1 MEMEKVKKELMH
13 MFHAWRILLGSLVK
27 WILLSIVIGGVIG
40 VIASA
45 FANLHHVGKAGLSY
59 GAYVD
64 GISAA
69 FCRSHDCFS
78 LSCYGAR
85 EECRN
90 RYGAYGST
98 VRSEYDAGKSG
109 TIDFVADSLT
119 LVWRFCRPGRCRTSV
134 WGKPRKLAGT

>member
-1 MEMEKVKKELMH
+1 MENIVRESGEMDSIIDCD
-13 MFHAWRILLGSLVK
+13 WRCDRCHRQCICESD
-27 WILLSIVIGGVIG
+27 
-40 VIASA
+40 
-45 FANLHHVGKAGLSY
+45 HVGNGLSY

-109 TIDFVADSLT
+109 TIDFDCDSFDAF
-119 LVWRFCRPGRCRTSV
+119 VWRFCRPGRCGTSV
-134 WGKPRKLAGT
+134 WGKPRKLART

>member
-27 WILLSIVIGGVIG
+27 WILLSIVIGE
-40 VIASA
+40 SDR
-45 FANLHHVGKAGLSY
+45 VGNGLSY

-109 TIDFVADSLT
+109 TIDFDCDSFDAF
-119 LVWRFCRPGRCRTSV
+119 VWRFWRPGRCGTSV
-134 WGKPRKLAGT
+134 WGKPRTLART